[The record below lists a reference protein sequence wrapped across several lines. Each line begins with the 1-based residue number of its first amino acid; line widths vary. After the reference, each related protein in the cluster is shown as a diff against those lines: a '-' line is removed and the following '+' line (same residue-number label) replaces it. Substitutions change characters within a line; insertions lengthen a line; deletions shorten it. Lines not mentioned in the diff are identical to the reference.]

1 MLDISEKRAEN
12 ARVYEFSP
20 ALGAHKMYL
29 AKLQD
34 IRRLETIKAEF
45 MPLRSI
51 PKNQLTP
58 EQHKRLVELSDE
70 TLKIIGRLEQS

>member
-1 MLDISEKRAEN
+1 
-12 ARVYEFSP
+12 
-20 ALGAHKMYL
+20 MYL